1 MNVPL
6 APMSFLHTYFCGGDL
21 RGKVAPQRS
30 LQEITNEA
38 SNYDCSARPI
48 YSKIVREIDFTMNYK
63 IICISPYFKHR
74 EALKYLCLHV
84 YVKCIAN

>member
-48 YSKIVREIDFTMNYK
+48 YSKIFREIEFHIGLQNYLYFTL
-63 IICISPYFKHR
+63 FQ
-74 EALKYLCLHV
+74 A
-84 YVKCIAN
+84 